1 MVVCG
6 GRERERREFMR
17 RFRVVWRGRVAVFI
31 AWPMEGEGE
40 GGGDIVLMLG
50 LGYKRLGKDDRD

>member
-1 MVVCG
+1 MVCG
-6 GRERERREFMR
+6 GRERGRREVMA

-40 GGGDIVLMLG
+40 GGEDIVLMLG
-50 LGYKRLGKDDRD
+50 LRN